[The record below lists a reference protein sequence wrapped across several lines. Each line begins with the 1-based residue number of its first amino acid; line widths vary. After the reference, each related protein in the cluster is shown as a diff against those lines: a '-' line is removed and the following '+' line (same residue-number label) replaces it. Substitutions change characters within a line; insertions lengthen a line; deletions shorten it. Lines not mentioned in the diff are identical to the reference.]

1 MNNEF
6 QSIFAPY
13 LKNYLAERKALG
25 YKYDNHR
32 RILFQFDEFCWEEN
46 WSELAISENLA
57 KAFIFGNPELAP
69 DTIHQKEVALS
80 YFAEYLY
87 SFNIPVYHYEIRTK
101 RRKNKG
107 FVPHI
112 FTDDELR
119 RIFAVIDNQNPEK
132 NSNRHLVDPV
142 LFRLLL
148 GSGLRI
154 SEALGLKASDFHYKE
169 CYIVLR
175 HTKNG
180 KERLVPIAQSV
191 AERMVKLIEATN
203 APESSGDR
211 MLFRP
216 LGRTHF
222 KVNSIERHFSDYLA
236 LAGIPHNGN
245 GPRVHDLRHTFCVKC
260 FHRWETQGL
269 DLENLIPYLSAF
281 LGHTDFKGT
290 QIYLRLTA
298 EMYPDIT
305 EKMDSILSRYDRGAF
320 ADEEE

>member
-32 RILFQFDEFCWEEN
+32 RVLFQFDAFCWEEN
-46 WSELAISENLA
+46 WSELAISEDLA
-57 KAFIFGNPELAP
+57 KTFIFGDPELAP
-69 DTIHQKEVALS
+69 DTIHDKEVALS

-87 SFNIPVYHYEIRTK
+87 SFNIPVYRYEIRTK
-101 RRKNKG
+101 GTKNKG

-119 RIFAVIDNQNPEK
+119 RIFTVIDNQSPEK
-132 NSNRHLVDPV
+132 NSNKHLVDPV

-154 SEALGLKASDFHYKE
+154 SEALGVKVSDFHYTE
-169 CYIVLR
+169 CFIVLR
-175 HTKNG
+175 HTKNA

-191 AERMVKLIEATN
+191 ADMIAKLIEATET
-203 APESSGDR
+203 PDPSGDH
-211 MLFRP
+211 MVFRP
-216 LGRTHF
+216 PGGKHF
-222 KVNSIERHFSDYLA
+222 RVSSIERHFSDYLA
-236 LAGIPHNGN
+236 LAGIPHTDN

-260 FHRWETQGL
+260 FQRWEMQGL

-281 LGHTDFKGT
+281 LGHTDFSGT

-305 EKMDSILSRYDRGAF
+305 EKMEKVLSRYDRGAF